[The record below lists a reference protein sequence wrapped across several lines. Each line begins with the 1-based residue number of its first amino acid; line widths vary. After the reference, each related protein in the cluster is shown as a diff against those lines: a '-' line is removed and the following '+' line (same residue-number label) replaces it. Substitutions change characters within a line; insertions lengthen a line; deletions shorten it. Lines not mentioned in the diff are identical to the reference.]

1 MKSIFSVFQKGL
13 QKTATTLS
21 RAISGIVSGETAW
34 DKSTYEK
41 IERSLLEADFG
52 AAVSSRLVADIKER
66 YDLGQIKTSE
76 DIFQITRNDIKT
88 FLSKNMKEPKRN
100 KDGPTVIL
108 LVGVNGSGKT
118 TTAGKLASLWKNDG
132 AKVMLAACD
141 TYRAAAVEQLKHWG
155 ERTECHVVSS
165 VSGADP
171 ASVAFDA
178 VQSAVA
184 KKYDYLLIDTA
195 GRQHTK
201 KGLMDELAKMTRVI
215 AKVMPDA
222 PHETWLTL
230 DACTGMN
237 ALSQARE
244 FTQIASVTGLILTK
258 LDGTGK
264 AGMLTAIQQELKLPV
279 FFIGLGEQ
287 PGDLQPFDPEMYSDA
302 LFKV

>member
-76 DIFQITRNDIKT
+76 DIFQITRNDIRT

-184 KKYDYLLIDTA
+184 KKYAVWVIGGTMPMEADDPNKARAACLIYNDKGERVGRYDKVHLFDVNVPGTNEVYRESDSIEPGTESQVFDTPFGKLGIA
-195 GRQHTK
+195 VCYDLRFP
-201 KGLMDELAKMTRVI
+201 EFFRKM
-215 AKVMPDA
+215 
-222 PHETWLTL
+222 
-230 DACTGMN
+230 
-237 ALSQARE
+237 SRE
-244 FTQIASVTGLILTK
+244 GV
-258 LDGTGK
+258 
-264 AGMLTAIQQELKLPV
+264 E
-279 FFIGLGEQ
+279 
-287 PGDLQPFDPEMYSDA
+287 
-302 LFKV
+302 